1 MQNLTI
7 TYAGSTHIE
16 FDDENG
22 IIYESATL
30 NDNIEHSGGL
40 TIAWNSSSGNPL
52 LVGASVE
59 YGGLKYSLLDPYTP
73 SKAGPLHWR
82 YEPCFRHPVA
92 RLSRVPFYIEE
103 EQTVEIQG
111 QQVTKKVQLNTSY
124 FMGLPSTIF
133 TALRNIFTLYG
144 EVDDEF
150 AETFGSWDVGV
161 FDSSGN
167 SMQDSL
173 DTELGYITVNFDNCS
188 ISEAANKVGE
198 AIGCNVFFDMSSN
211 GSGTIRFV
219 VGNTIQGETYNCFHV
234 LGGTTNMGKLTKD
247 GSYAPVTQR
256 LTLPDNCPGSIIT
269 GDLSGG
275 IRLTKELI
283 FDNIYPK
290 QELFITNVVQ
300 RRCWMKDEEGNKIL
314 TTNNDW
320 QGVINAEDGLY
331 YKAFSIFYVQL
342 SVTEGGTAFSID
354 GKKLIEDK
362 PLSIL
367 FQPNYTDNVH
377 TCPLAGR
384 QFEVAF
390 HSNGGTF
397 TPGEKNNDIGTTTLS
412 GQNWY
417 EIINTADEGVI
428 IPNYNPNG
436 GMSPNI
442 GNKVTLVNIV
452 LDEQFRINAQQ
463 RLLTAAQKVIG
474 MMTAD
479 GGDYSGTVKEFD
491 GSVGDWYSPSSIE
504 EGLQV
509 SGVITSVNLN
519 LDTNEAQVTVGSWH
533 AKTNLGGMRDKIES
547 ISMHGGTPTTTENA
561 PTGTSATSVDLI
573 LKTRTNGL
581 GKKVMTF
588 GANLEAVMNQQDKQF
603 QIHFGTGDPT
613 DSGTDDP
620 SDEWTTD
627 ELKAQHEEDIYY
639 DINRTGSSTGGHAW
653 RWTKFEEGSTLPNGT
668 TAAEDIWMWVV
679 INDTETI
686 AALEKIADV
695 ASDEILCGGME
706 KQTIKTEFQL
716 ALNDYQSYYKG
727 LALSYDIDT
736 STEALAVGTTWQ
748 ALWIILNGGVDDT
761 SAGDKYESIP
771 AFIGSSEALATNTR
785 LADYNITAAQYRNA
799 WNNFYS
805 ALGALIKMIEDIN
818 KSDTNTA
825 KANAA
830 AALEKLSDMADDSK
844 LDPVEKQSVKREFLN
859 LWSEKDKDGGII
871 DACSI
876 NNGAAWRVDYQDYI
890 QPYIN
895 AFKAIGTLLN
905 GRSAWTAAETRQTDA
920 YRATDSNLPVWIR
933 DANIDTTNSLSSS
946 DNWLKLWS
954 DFYAARTAI
963 LMELASI
970 AGTKADAAYVAAT
983 SSVACYVSDTIPTS
997 YKQGDMWYKT
1007 TNGDASNFTLYICIH
1022 TLGDG
1027 ESTQM
1032 SHWLAQDIYET
1043 GRVDALALKELYSSL
1058 GMLLCHHFLD
1068 TNRTAMW
1075 IWYGGDHSNG
1085 GNQGDIWYIPA
1096 SGQDSEELYV
1106 STANGGGH
1114 WVDYGIS
1121 YDEYDQE
1128 VIDDSREQIIYIMQC
1143 IHENNPNLTTIRL
1156 VAPTRDDIRKGDI
1169 VISQAKFRDAFTG
1182 QEMTGEV
1189 GISLCTQRR
1198 SHVESGNVVY
1208 DEDPKVEHLRED
1220 TSGVLENYGDHIV
1233 AAIYGTSK
1241 ANVKQMKA
1249 AGLTITKNF
1258 AELFAQAAD
1267 AQTGELKAKAGIT
1280 VHVEDVPDGQGG
1292 TVQQGFVDIEGTF
1305 RSADNTVRIQKSQ
1318 AGYGNMTFL
1327 EIGDPCEDAEDDSER
1342 HEMQEVLIGR
1352 QVNYGPNNRFG
1363 RIWLRGFDSEGE
1375 LIEVTMVSA
1384 GDIETETYR
1393 IVSPNPNQSGSFVY
1407 LQGAGTI
1414 TNPLHFTAYDKDD
1427 NPVDVC
1433 IVGGIIVP
1441 YFEPIDE

>member
-1 MQNLTI
+1 MIHFEIFNGTPGNTI
-7 TYAGSTHIE
+7 LQ
-16 FDDENG
+16 FNDEEG

-30 NDNIEHSGGL
+30 NDNLDHSGGL
-40 TIAWNSSSGNPL
+40 TIAWNSDSGAPL
-52 LVGASVE
+52 EVGTSVE

-73 SKAGPLHWR
+73 SKAGPCHWR
-82 YEPCFRHPVA
+82 YEPCFRHPAA
-92 RLSRVPFYIEE
+92 RLSRVPFFLKM
-103 EQTVEIQG
+103 
-111 QQVTKKVQLNTSY
+111 VTSELEDGVTYTDDVQLNTTY
-124 FMGLPSTIF
+124 FTGYPSTVFAWF
-133 TALRNIFTLYG
+133 TKVFADIG
-144 EVDDEF
+144 EDDDEF
-150 AETFGSWDVGV
+150 AATFGSCNAGMFNADGTAVSNV
-161 FDSSGN
+161 D
-167 SMQDSL
+167 
-173 DTELGYITVNFDNCS
+173 EIGYITVNFDNCS

-198 AIGCNVFFDMSSN
+198 ALGCNVFFDMQ
-211 GSGTIRFV
+211 GGGTTIRFV

-234 LGGTTNMGKLTKD
+234 LGGTTNMGKVTVN
-247 GSYAPVTQR
+247 GTYAPVTKR
-256 LTLPDNCPGSIIT
+256 LTLNTDENPNSMIGGPGQ
-269 GDLSGG
+269 GG

-290 QELFITNVVQ
+290 QELFISNVTT
-300 RRCWMKDEEGNKIL
+300 RMCWMKDEEGKKIL
-314 TTNNDW
+314 TTQDDPC
-320 QGVINAEDGLY
+320 GVVNESDGLK

-342 SVTEGGTAFSID
+342 RTETGELYMFD
-354 GKKLIEDK
+354 GKFLIEDK

-367 FQPNYTDNVH
+367 FQPNYSDTVH
-377 TCPLAGR
+377 TSPLAGR
-384 QFEVAF
+384 QFELAF
-390 HSNGGTF
+390 HKSRTTF
-397 TPGEKNNDIGTTTLS
+397 QADEERNNDIGTTTIPD
-412 GQNWY
+412 NCF
-417 EIINTADEGVI
+417 EIINSADEGVI
-428 IPNYNPNG
+428 MPNFT
-436 GMSPNI
+436 GMAPAV
-442 GNKVTLVNIV
+442 GNKVTLVNIYLGRPFV
-452 LDEQFRINAQQ
+452 Q
-463 RLLTAAQKVIG
+463 AAQARLAQAAEKVIQ
-474 MMTAD
+474 MMVHD
-479 GGDYSGTVKEFD
+479 RGDYSGTVLGNPPAVGGDFAVD
-491 GSVGDWYSPSSIE
+491 GHSGIVTSI
-504 EGLQV
+504 
-509 SGVITSVNLN
+509 NAN
-519 LDTNEAQVTVGSWH
+519 LDTEESQVTVGSWH

-573 LKTRTNGL
+573 LKTRTNDL

-613 DSGTDDP
+613 DSETDDP

-695 ASDEILCGGME
+695 ASDEVLCGGME

-716 ALNDYQSYYKG
+716 ALNDYQSYYNG
-727 LALSYDIDT
+727 LAVSYGIKQSEEPAVAAVAT
-736 STEALAVGTTWQ
+736 AVGTTWQ

-761 SAGDKYESIP
+761 SAGDKYETLP

-785 LADYNITAAQYRNA
+785 LADYNITAVQYRNA

-805 ALGALIKMIEDIN
+805 ALGDLIKLIEDIN

-825 KANAA
+825 KTNAA
-830 AALEKLSDMADDSK
+830 AALKKLSDMADDSK

-890 QPYIN
+890 LPYIN

-905 GRSAWTAAETRQTDA
+905 GRSAWTAADTRQTDA

-933 DANIDTTNSLSSS
+933 DANINTTHSLSSS

-1043 GRVDALALKELYSSL
+1043 GRVDALREKELYSTL
-1058 GMLLCHHFLD
+1058 GMLLCHHFIETGRNAL
-1068 TNRTAMW
+1068 W

-1114 WVDYGIS
+1114 WSDYGIS
-1121 YDEYDQE
+1121 QDEYGQE
-1128 VIDDSREQIIYIMQC
+1128 VIDESREQIMYIMQC
-1143 IHENNPNLTTIRL
+1143 IHENNKQNEFTIRL
-1156 VAPTRDDIRKGDI
+1156 VKPTRDDIRVGDI

-1233 AAIYGTSK
+1233 AAIYGTSD
-1241 ANVKQMKA
+1241 ANIKQMKA

-1258 AELFAQAAD
+1258 AQLFAQAAD

-1280 VHVEDVPDGQGG
+1280 VHVEDIDDGEGG

-1305 RSADNTVRIQKSQ
+1305 RSADNKVRIEEIE
-1318 AGYGNMTFL
+1318 GYPSKRAVIVIGNPESEKT
-1327 EIGDPCEDAEDDSER
+1327 DSGLQE
-1342 HEMQEVLIGR
+1342 QEVVINRVVNLVNGSTFGQIILNGFYNDEREHNTIINAGGVYTAEFGLIL
-1352 QVNYGPNNRFG
+1352 P
-1363 RIWLRGFDSEGE
+1363 
-1375 LIEVTMVSA
+1375 A
-1384 GDIETETYR
+1384 GDGEFLHHYGVGTY
-1393 IVSPNPNQSGSFVY
+1393 
-1407 LQGAGTI
+1407 A
-1414 TNPLHFTAYDKDD
+1414 NPLHFTAYDKDD

>member
-573 LKTRTNGL
+573 LKTRTNDL

-613 DSGTDDP
+613 DSETDDP

-668 TAAEDIWMWVV
+668 TAAEDLWMWVV

-736 STEALAVGTTWQ
+736 STEALAVATTWQ

-785 LADYNITAAQYRNA
+785 LADYNITAVQYRNA

-805 ALGALIKMIEDIN
+805 ALADLIKLIEDIN

-825 KANAA
+825 KTNAA

-1043 GRVDALALKELYSSL
+1043 GRVDALREKELYSTL
-1058 GMLLCHHFLD
+1058 GMLLCHHFIETGRNAL
-1068 TNRTAMW
+1068 W

-1106 STANGGGH
+1106 NGGGGGS
-1114 WVDYGIS
+1114 WSDYGIS
-1121 YDEYDQE
+1121 QDEYGQE
-1128 VIDDSREQIIYIMQC
+1128 VIDESREQIMYIMQC

-1169 VISQAKFRDAFTG
+1169 VISQATFTDAFTG

-1233 AAIYGTSK
+1233 AAIYGTSD
-1241 ANVKQMKA
+1241 ANIKQMKA

-1280 VHVEDVPDGQGG
+1280 VHVEGG
-1292 TVQQGFVDIEGTF
+1292 QGFVDIEGTF
-1305 RSADNTVRIQKSQ
+1305 RSLDNKMRLEKYYTDYGLAYNSALMIGPPTDYEPDTEEYKENIEQQSVLLSEVRTRNYA
-1318 AGYGNMTFL
+1318 AGLLELRQVDLNM
-1327 EIGDPCEDAEDDSER
+1327 GGA
-1342 HEMQEVLIGR
+1342 LIGVFR
-1352 QVNYGPNNRFG
+1352 VFGGDVTAKSYSVENNQG
-1363 RIWLRGFDSEGE
+1363 Y
-1375 LIEVTMVSA
+1375 T
-1384 GDIETETYR
+1384 
-1393 IVSPNPNQSGSFVY
+1393 GSFV
-1407 LQGAGTI
+1407 A
-1414 TNPLHFTAYDKDD
+1414 KDSYG
-1427 NPVDVC
+1427 NDVT
-1433 IVGGIIVP
+1433 VTVMGGIITD
-1441 YFEPIDE
+1441 IS

>member
-314 TTNNDW
+314 TTNGDW

-397 TPGEKNNDIGTTTLS
+397 TPGEKNNDIGITTLS

-573 LKTRTNGL
+573 LKTRTNDL

-613 DSGTDDP
+613 DPETDDP

-668 TAAEDIWMWVV
+668 TAAEDLWMWVV

-716 ALNDYQSYYKG
+716 ALNDYQSYYNG
-727 LALSYDIDT
+727 LAVSYGIKESEEPAVAAVVT
-736 STEALAVGTTWQ
+736 AVGNTWK

-771 AFIGSSEALATNTR
+771 AFIGSPEALATNTR
-785 LADYNITAAQYRNA
+785 LADYNITAVQYRNA

-805 ALGALIKMIEDIN
+805 ALGDLIKLIEDIN

-825 KANAA
+825 KTNAA

-890 QPYIN
+890 LPYIN
-895 AFKAIGTLLN
+895 AYKAIGTLLN
-905 GRSAWTAAETRQTDA
+905 NRSTWTAAETRQTDA

-1043 GRVDALALKELYSSL
+1043 GRVDALREKELYSTL
-1058 GMLLCHHFLD
+1058 GMLLCHHFIETGRNAL
-1068 TNRTAMW
+1068 W

-1106 STANGGGH
+1106 NGGGGGS
-1114 WVDYGIS
+1114 WSDYGIS
-1121 YDEYDQE
+1121 QDEYGQE
-1128 VIDDSREQIIYIMQC
+1128 VIDESREQIMYIMQC
-1143 IHENNPNLTTIRL
+1143 IHENNKQNEFTIRL
-1156 VAPTRDDIRKGDI
+1156 VKPTRDDIRVGDI

-1182 QEMTGEV
+1182 KEMTGEV
-1189 GISLCTQRR
+1189 GISLCTQRNSR
-1198 SHVESGNVVY
+1198 VVDGQTVY
-1208 DEDPKVEHLRED
+1208 EDPKVEHLRED

-1233 AAIYGTSK
+1233 AAIYGTSE
-1241 ANVKQMKA
+1241 ANIKQMKA

-1280 VHVEDVPDGQGG
+1280 VHVEDVDDGEGG
-1292 TVQQGFVDIEGTF
+1292 TVQRGFVDIEGTV
-1305 RSADNTVRIQKSQ
+1305 RTADGNVEIGVEDLNDYTDESDNLFNKRTGILMKDGNEILLDLSYRHYGIDAQQHSEETKWPYLELKGNHRV
-1318 AGYGNMTFL
+1318 GYAHNLKYKTFL
-1327 EIGDPCEDAEDDSER
+1327 EP
-1342 HEMQEVLIGR
+1342 
-1352 QVNYGPNNRFG
+1352 
-1363 RIWLRGFDSEGE
+1363 
-1375 LIEVTMVSA
+1375 
-1384 GDIETETYR
+1384 GDIYTQRYNVYIEEQLSPGESVLREIRGTSGTFETADGKT
-1393 IVSPNPNQSGSFVY
+1393 VTVM
-1407 LQGAGTI
+1407 
-1414 TNPLHFTAYDKDD
+1414 
-1427 NPVDVC
+1427 
-1433 IVGGIIVP
+1433 GGIITD
-1441 YFEPIDE
+1441 IS